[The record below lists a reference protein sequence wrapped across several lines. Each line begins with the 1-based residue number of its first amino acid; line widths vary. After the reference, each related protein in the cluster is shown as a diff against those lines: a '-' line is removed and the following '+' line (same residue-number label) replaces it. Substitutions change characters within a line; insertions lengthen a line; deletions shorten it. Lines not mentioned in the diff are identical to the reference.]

1 MAFHYSPKI
10 VNSGLVL
17 YMDPINTKSYTGTG
31 STWSNLTSG
40 SIGTL
45 YGSSSYNI
53 TLNSF
58 DTNANAVTN
67 DYGIFSPSITF
78 NDTSEYTLDFWVKL
92 RSGATSY
99 NSLCGRG
106 ATTQWLHL
114 FLTST
119 TNWFLRY
126 RETSGTYNDFITI
139 TDINLQNWTN
149 ITVVIKSSRV
159 LDLYING
166 YFRDSVSTP
175 TNTAFNITRL
185 ASGYSSGG
193 NYYALQGSISA
204 TKIYNRKLSS
214 TEILQNFN
222 ALKTRFGL

>member
-1 MAFHYSPKI
+1 MAFNYSPKI

-31 STWSNLTSG
+31 LTWSNLTSG
-40 SIGTL
+40 SLSTL
-45 YGSSSYNI
+45 YGASSYNS
-53 TLNSF
+53 TLKSF
-58 DTNANAVTN
+58 DTNATAITN

-92 RSGATSY
+92 RSGATSF

-106 ATTQWLHL
+106 ATTQWLPL

-193 NYYALQGSISA
+193 NYYPLQGSISA

-214 TEILQNFN
+214 TEVLQNFN
-222 ALKTRFGL
+222 SLKTRFGL